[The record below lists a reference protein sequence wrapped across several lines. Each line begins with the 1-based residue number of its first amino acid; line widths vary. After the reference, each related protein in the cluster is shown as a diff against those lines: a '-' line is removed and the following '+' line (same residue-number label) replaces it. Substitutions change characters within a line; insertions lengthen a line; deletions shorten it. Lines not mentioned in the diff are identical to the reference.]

1 MGAPKPEEKMTCISL
16 FQMMGLVFVFMFSL
30 LLIFNTATADID
42 PWVVDDFV
50 FPRLGIMGSFLPFLC
65 FSCSC
70 CCCC

>member
-50 FPRLGIMGSFLPFLC
+50 FPR
-65 FSCSC
+65 
-70 CCCC
+70 